1 LRRQQLATARK
12 DLTEYEA
19 KQLLADYDIPVTA
32 EALAK
37 SVDEAVQQA
46 TAIGFPVALKVV
58 SPEIAHKTEAGAVR
72 IGLSDADAVR
82 LAYDEI
88 LRNAHQHAP
97 HASIDGVL
105 VQAMVSGGVEVILGV
120 TNDPLFGLAIMF
132 GLGGI
137 YAEVLRDVSFR
148 MLPISHSEA
157 EAMVREIRT
166 FALLDGARG
175 QPKADVDVLVDTIL
189 KLAALAQ
196 DLGEY
201 ISGIDINPL
210 FVKPAGQGVVA
221 ADALIQIKR

>member
-1 LRRQQLATARK
+1 MPNFQLRT
-12 DLTEYEA
+12 
-19 KQLLADYDIPVTA
+19 V
-32 EALAK
+32 
-37 SVDEAVQQA
+37 
-46 TAIGFPVALKVV
+46 
-58 SPEIAHKTEAGAVR
+58 
-72 IGLSDADAVR
+72 
-82 LAYDEI
+82 
-88 LRNAHQHAP
+88 LRHIEFACCNCAP
-97 HASIDGVL
+97 HATIDGVL

-148 MLPISHSEA
+148 MLPISRSEA